1 MKRTTTSTTMGLSQA
16 SQVGTRGPKWAM
28 KTSLNGMRLDVNI
41 VLYAEDQAQN
51 LGCTE
56 DQ

>member
-1 MKRTTTSTTMGLSQA
+1 MGLSQA